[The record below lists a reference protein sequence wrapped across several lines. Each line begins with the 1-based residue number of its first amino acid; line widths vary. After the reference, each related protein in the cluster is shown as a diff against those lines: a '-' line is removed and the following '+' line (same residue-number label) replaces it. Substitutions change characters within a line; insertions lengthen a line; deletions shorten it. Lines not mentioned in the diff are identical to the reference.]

1 MAVQLI
7 KNVLGDVGGA
17 LLEHFYALTRHYGQV
32 ILSQKMA
39 FVVFPLEAQKML
51 FCGHRL
57 GSQWFNEFEPLT

>member
-1 MAVQLI
+1 M
-7 KNVLGDVGGA
+7 LGG
-17 LLEHFYALTRHYGQV
+17 HFWSIFMLSQVNIIYGQV